1 MAWTSTFSEVE
12 EDSAVMCFLAIFPTL
27 YVVFLYNYYGSVAL
41 LIFVV
46 VVVKLF
52 CFLVNFE

>member
-12 EDSAVMCFLAIFPTL
+12 EDSAVMCFLAIFPAL
-27 YVVFLYNYYGSVAL
+27 YVVFGNYYGSVAL
-41 LIFVV
+41 SIFVV
-46 VVVKLF
+46 VVVNLF